1 MQNNKWHMLGGS
13 LKNRIDSGDDSYK
26 LGTGKSEI

>member
-13 LKNRIDSGDDSYK
+13 LKSRIASGDNSYK
-26 LGTGKSEI
+26 LGRPGV